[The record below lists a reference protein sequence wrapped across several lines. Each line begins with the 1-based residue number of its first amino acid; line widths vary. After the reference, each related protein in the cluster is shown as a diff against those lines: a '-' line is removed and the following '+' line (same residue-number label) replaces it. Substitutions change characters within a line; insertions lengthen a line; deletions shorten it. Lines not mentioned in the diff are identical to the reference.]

1 MYVWSPYA
9 LVTAYDRRT
18 FVKTAGAG
26 ILSVG
31 VAGCSGSSD
40 SGSDSEGM
48 SEDVETLD
56 EEPDYGDWFSD
67 VPNYQGATVDK
78 TGADEVTIQVGAD
91 DGLVF
96 SPAAVAV
103 SSGTDVVFEWTGQ
116 GGSHNVKADDES
128 FDSGLESEQGFTFT
142 ETFDEQGIYKYICSP
157 HLSLGMKGAVTVVS
171 SE

>member
-1 MYVWSPYA
+1 MTTYE
-9 LVTAYDRRT
+9 RRT

-40 SGSDSEGM
+40 SGSTGDSEEVGVG
-48 SEDVETLD
+48 EQFVD
-56 EEPDYGDWFSD
+56 EEPDYGDWFGD
-67 VPNYQGATVDK
+67 VPNYEGTVDM
-78 TGADEVTIQVGAD
+78 TESDEVTVKVGAD

-96 SPAAVAV
+96 GPAAIAV

-128 FDSGLESEQGFTFT
+128 FDSGLKSEQGFTFT
-142 ETFDEQGIYKYICSP
+142 ETFEESGVHKYICSP
-157 HLSLGMKGAVTVVS
+157 HVGVGMKGAVTVV
-171 SE
+171 